1 MLKTYLYIPDELNK
15 EIVQLASTQKK
26 SKAAVLRAVITKG
39 IEATKKERASGA
51 EWLLKLAEMAKKYDV
66 KGPKDLSINHDY
78 YLYGG
83 KKKYKT

>member
-1 MLKTYLYIPDELNK
+1 MLKTYLYLPEELNL
-15 EIVQLASTQKK
+15 EIKRLVAQEKK
-26 SKAAVLRAVITKG
+26 SKAAVLRTVIAKG
-39 IEATKKERASGA
+39 IDATKKERTSGA
-51 EWLLKLAEMAKKYDV
+51 EWLLKLAETAKKYNV